1 MYTGSESR
9 RKGVFMIKK
18 IALATLLLTATVSVS
33 AASSTPSE
41 RQYNYLESGL
51 GVANVDTAGSGIYLG
66 LGGSGTFN
74 NFIISGQFSTD
85 LDSKDASVS
94 RMGLGYYWS
103 LANDSDLVVDYRTS
117 KISLKAANGA
127 VTTVKEESISL
138 GFSNYVNDNSSLM
151 AMLVIPLSV
160 GGANFGLSGNYWIDN
175 TTAINLS
182 YDPSNTAST
191 TSITLRYSPQ
201 N

>member
-1 MYTGSESR
+1 M
-9 RKGVFMIKK
+9 MKK
-18 IALATLLLTATVSVS
+18 TALATLLLTATVTVS

-51 GVANVDTAGSGIYLG
+51 GVANVDTAGSGMYLG

-74 NFIISGQFSTD
+74 NLIISGQFSTD
-85 LDSKDASVS
+85 LDSKNAQVS

-103 LANDSDLVVDYRTS
+103 LANNSNLIIGYRAS
-117 KISLKAANGA
+117 KISLKAANGTT
-127 VTTVKEESISL
+127 TTVKEESIRL
-138 GFSNYVNDNSSLM
+138 GFANYVNDNNSLM
-151 AMLVIPLSV
+151 AMLVIPLSI
-160 GGANFGLSGNYWIDN
+160 GGANFGLSGNYWLN
-175 TTAINLS
+175 KTTALNLS

>member
-1 MYTGSESR
+1 
-9 RKGVFMIKK
+9 MIKRTVL
-18 IALATLLLTATVSVS
+18 ITLLLTTTLSI
-33 AASSTPSE
+33 AASPSTQSE
-41 RQYNYLESGL
+41 RSYNYLESGL
-51 GVANVDTAGSGIYLG
+51 GVANVNTAGSGMYLG

-85 LDSKDASVS
+85 LDSQDASVS

-103 LANDSDLVVDYRTS
+103 LTNSSDLVVGYRTS
-117 KISLKAANGA
+117 KISLKAVNGT
-127 VTTVKEESISL
+127 VTTVKEGSISL

-160 GGANFGLSGNYWIDN
+160 SGANFGLSGNYWLN
-175 TTAINLS
+175 KTTAINLS